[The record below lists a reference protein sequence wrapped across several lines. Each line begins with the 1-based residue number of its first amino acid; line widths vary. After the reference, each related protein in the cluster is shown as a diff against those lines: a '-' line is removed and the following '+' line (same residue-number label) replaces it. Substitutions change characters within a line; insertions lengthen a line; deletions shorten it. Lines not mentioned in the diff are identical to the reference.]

1 MRYYILFYVMRAS
14 SLQGIIVS
22 AADTEAA
29 SSPDLQ
35 VPISLCSPSAAIC
48 GSAVGVTWQDEGCRI
63 FPTSYPCPRKIQVLQ
78 NYGQGL
84 WCLVSKDIRK
94 VRC

>member
-14 SLQGIIVS
+14 SLNRIILS

-35 VPISLCSPSAAIC
+35 VPVSSCSPSAAIC
-48 GSAVGVTWQDEGCRI
+48 GSAVGMTWQDEGCRT